1 MKEPI
6 KDPKECS
13 NPENLLKY
21 DYYIPPNWRSRYP
34 SEERI
39 PPLNSPDFAGAKLR
53 SFDEKILVG
62 EKSPNYFVETQVPKR
77 IREYNPNAKIIILVC
92 EPGAR
97 VLSDFAHF
105 QRQLAKN
112 TPHQMMNLAGSASFK
127 KQNNQSF
134 ENFVDEV
141 TAKNFENV
149 LTKLGNIEE
158 EMIEIIAKKWDE
170 KWKNEPPTS
179 SWLRGT
185 FKTFASEDIEKYV
198 DDLIKNEIF
207 PHYIMIA
214 TGFYEH
220 YLQNWY
226 NEFGKENVL
235 VR

>member
-1 MKEPI
+1 
-6 KDPKECS
+6 
-13 NPENLLKY
+13 
-21 DYYIPPNWRSRYP
+21 
-34 SEERI
+34 
-39 PPLNSPDFAGAKLR
+39 
-53 SFDEKILVG
+53 
-62 EKSPNYFVETQVPKR
+62 
-77 IREYNPNAKIIILVC
+77 
-92 EPGAR
+92 
-97 VLSDFAHF
+97 
-105 QRQLAKN
+105 
-112 TPHQMMNLAGSASFK
+112 MNLAGSESFK

-141 TAKNFENV
+141 TAKNFETL
-149 LTKLGNIEE
+149 LTKLGNVEE
-158 EMIEIIAKKWDE
+158 EMIKIIAKKWDE